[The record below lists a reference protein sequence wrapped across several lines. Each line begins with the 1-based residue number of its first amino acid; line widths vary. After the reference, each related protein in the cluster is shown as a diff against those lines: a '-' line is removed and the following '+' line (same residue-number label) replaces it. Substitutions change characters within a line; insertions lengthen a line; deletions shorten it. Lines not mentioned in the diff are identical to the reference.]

1 MMNALLWYNLIMADK
16 ITWSNERRKLSDLIP
31 WDINPAQIN
40 KKQAER
46 LEESLELFGQ
56 IQTLAISPT
65 NEIYDGHQRQLVWG
79 ASQKYGGDY
88 EVDVRVASREL
99 TEQER
104 KKLII
109 YLRKGAVGEFD
120 FDILANNFEVDDLLD
135 WGFDAK
141 ELDLT
146 LWDNDDPLDDPGA
159 QIDKAEE
166 LREKWGVKLGQ
177 LWQLGEHR
185 LICGDCTDE
194 SVVERVMGETPDAII
209 TDPPYGIS
217 AVSNSGVLSKRYKN
231 DLIGDDSV
239 DVAGVAFVMCKE
251 YECPQ
256 VWWGANYYA
265 DVTGASPCWFVWDKN
280 NGASDQA
287 DAELAWTNLQGVVR
301 LFKQAS
307 EKAGRLHPTQKHP
320 DLIEWCIL
328 RCGEVGIV
336 YDPFLGSGTTMVAA
350 HRLGRRCFGVEISP
364 AYCAVA
370 IQRWVDMTG
379 EEPVLLG
386 NSSD

>member
-1 MMNALLWYNLIMADK
+1 MADK
-16 ITWSNERRKLSDLIP
+16 ITWSNERRKLSELIP

-120 FDILANNFEVDDLLD
+120 FDILANNFEVDELLD

-146 LWDNDDPLDDPGA
+146 LWDKDEPLDDPGA
-159 QIDKAEE
+159 QINRAEE
-166 LREKWGVKLGQ
+166 LREKWGVELGQ

-185 LICGDCTDE
+185 LICGDCTEMDKDY
-194 SVVERVMGETPDAII
+194 SLPLF
-209 TDPPYGIS
+209 TDPPYGVDYEPLHGVGS
-217 AVSNSGVLSKRYKN
+217 APQSATTGMANDDGLLDLSWLLN
-231 DLIGDDSV
+231 
-239 DVAGVAFVMCKE
+239 
-251 YECPQ
+251 YERRM
-256 VWWGANYYA
+256 VWGFPYIYDPNA
-265 DVTGASPCWFVWDKN
+265 TGWIVWDKQP
-280 NGASDQA
+280 GKDGRDIVTPIEIAS
-287 DAELAWTNLQGVVR
+287 TTMRKG
-301 LFKQAS
+301 F
-307 EKAGRLHPTQKHP
+307 EKVTCMWIGFYRAAGEDRMPHPTQKP
-320 DLIEWCIL
+320 VQVIEPFIEKWTKP
-328 RCGEVGIV
+328 GEVV
-336 YDPFLGSGTTMVAA
+336 YDPFLGSGTTLIACE
-350 HRLGRRCFGVEISP
+350 RLNRKCRAVEISP

-370 IQRWVDMTG
+370 RLAKSQYY
-379 EEPVLLG
+379 
-386 NSSD
+386 

>member
-1 MMNALLWYNLIMADK
+1 MADK

-120 FDILANNFEVDDLLD
+120 FDILA
-135 WGFDAK
+135 K
-141 ELDLT
+141 DLT

-166 LREKWGVKLGQ
+166 LREKWGVELGQ

-185 LICGDCTDE
+185 LICGDCTDA
-194 SVVERVMGETPDAII
+194 SVVERVMGGERAQAVIS
-209 TDPPYGIS
+209 DPPFAVRDDEWDKFEGNGFIEFTALWLSIADKIS
-217 AVSNSGVLSKRYKN
+217 EVVISFMADHNVPLLLEAAASVDLPFRRSLVWRKPPGSQFAGASLDGFWFDFEMINVFKKPTFKPSKDTKMAVLEHRTVTGQEHGCEKPVALLE
-231 DLIGDDSV
+231 DLINGYSQPEMI
-239 DVAGVAFVMCKE
+239 VADM
-251 YECPQ
+251 
-256 VWWGANYYA
+256 
-265 DVTGASPCWFVWDKN
+265 
-280 NGASDQA
+280 
-287 DAELAWTNLQGVVR
+287 
-301 LFKQAS
+301 
-307 EKAGRLHPTQKHP
+307 
-320 DLIEWCIL
+320 
-328 RCGEVGIV
+328 
-336 YDPFLGSGTTMVAA
+336 FLGTGTVLVACE
-350 HRLGRRCFGVEISP
+350 RLNRKCRAVEISP

-370 IQRWVDMTG
+370 IQRWVDMIG
-379 EEPVLLG
+379 SEPVLLG
-386 NSSD
+386 NTAY